1 MRAQKVPVET
11 GYVCH
16 VFQLNKAVTCWCC
29 DIDAHVSNAF
39 DACVCIAEANNL
51 VLDRLVLGEARLVVA
66 DVCICAIVEAK
77 VVIVLMTS
85 CSTKCISGSSKG
97 SSGPSLSRARYCDR
111 AGLACR
117 FLRLI
122 ICITAR
128 PEVRQCDIAAREAS
142 LNLLTLAMTSCDGCD
157 HF

>member
-77 VVIVLMTS
+77 VGVVLMTS
-85 CSTKCISGSSKG
+85 CST
-97 SSGPSLSRARYCDR
+97 
-111 AGLACR
+111 
-117 FLRLI
+117 
-122 ICITAR
+122 
-128 PEVRQCDIAAREAS
+128 
-142 LNLLTLAMTSCDGCD
+142 
-157 HF
+157 